1 MEDTFSLLPTDGERC
16 WEEVKEDV
24 KWRVGVSLRADKL
37 LLAVPSVGDAVILGW
52 ELKLPVV
59 ADVRPRGLVL
69 LMEEVEGE
77 RLLPPPIL
85 PLICR

>member
-1 MEDTFSLLPTDGERC
+1 MEDTFSLLPTDGERG
-16 WEEVKEDV
+16 
-24 KWRVGVSLRADKL
+24 WRVGVSLRADKL
-37 LLAVPSVGDAVILGW
+37 LLAVPSIGDVVILGW

>member
-1 MEDTFSLLPTDGERC
+1 MEDTFSLLPTDGERG
-16 WEEVKEDV
+16 WEEVKEDG

-37 LLAVPSVGDAVILGW
+37 LLAIPSVGDVVILGW

-59 ADVRPRGLVL
+59 ADVRPRGLSL